1 METFQ
6 VHILAADHTFY
17 EGPCESLTI
26 PTSDGEQC
34 ILAHHSSMIAAIQP
48 GTMRY
53 RTPGQESRLAAV
65 SQGMVKVEQNEVLVL
80 VDSAERPEDID
91 AARARREADEAKEA
105 LLQQRSRQEHRVA
118 QATLARALNRLRVK
132 SSYSHMELS
141 LIHI

>member
-26 PTSDGEQC
+26 PTSDGEHC

-53 RTPGQESRLAAV
+53 RLPEEESRLAAV
-65 SQGMVKVEQNEVLVL
+65 SPGMVKVEQNEVLVL

-132 SSYSHMELS
+132 SSYSHME
-141 LIHI
+141 H